1 MVVSTNLYLQKKFS
15 DYIVACEVELE
26 EHGNRVIDAHIIL
39 CNIASSEYELE
50 LYRKCIKTCH
60 RVLDLSP
67 NCIRAHFLHMKS
79 LVKLGKDDLCVKL
92 SDIILNDS
100 SGRFVLEDVNI
111 ILQIQDFV
119 ESVKLRISS
128 QVSNLEDGIEFVSPE
143 APIVN
148 SPTDITT
155 VQHSVVAKC
164 SSINVNVAVALEDVE
179 VNQCCRAMNSTDVKC
194 LSSPRNITARDDSA
208 CCNEP
213 VQKSL
218 TKISRARAVNF
229 STIASHPVVTQSNPN
244 EITKNVPLSKAHN
257 DFTTTSTTNE
267 KGDGESN
274 ASTAATAVA
283 HSRPQT
289 VVTQQ
294 RVVSYADTEGNN
306 DLRRLAPAVSVVN
319 ELATPTPSR
328 YAITQSL
335 SNKIAVPTDV
345 KSVSAATS
353 TAARARGSSSQQKK
367 SRKPAVKDATAP
379 HSPSS
384 TSLSTSSA
392 TALLQPTSSLSITS
406 TSSFTSPSSCTAA
419 TTIGLPN
426 DSISKLHLE
435 GYLSNC
441 LTNEDA
447 LVTRTLLQSVR
458 SNLCCAYG
466 EDVVDDMI
474 AYGYLKVNTGQLK
487 IFLNVSHCT
496 VLSQSRL
503 GVRKLPFTFIH

>member
-1 MVVSTNLYLQKKFS
+1 MVVTTNLYLQKKFS

-67 NCIRAHFLHMKS
+67 NCIRAHFLHLKS

-92 SDIILNDS
+92 SDIILTDS

-119 ESVKLRISS
+119 ESVKLRINS
-128 QVSNLEDGIEFVSPE
+128 QVSNPEDGIEFVSPE
-143 APIVN
+143 ASFVN
-148 SPTDITT
+148 YPTDITT
-155 VQHSVVAKC
+155 AQHPVVAKC
-164 SSINVNVAVALEDVE
+164 SSVNVDVAVALEDVE
-179 VNQCCRAMNSTDVKC
+179 VNQCCRAMNSIDVKC

-213 VQKSL
+213 VQKPL
-218 TKISRARAVNF
+218 AKISRTRAVNIN
-229 STIASHPVVTQSNPN
+229 TIASHPVVTQSNPN
-244 EITKNVPLSKAHN
+244 EFTKNVPISEAQN

-267 KGDGESN
+267 KGDGQSN
-274 ASTAATAVA
+274 ASTTATVVA
-283 HSRPQT
+283 HPRPQT

-294 RVVSYADTEGNN
+294 RVLSYADTEGNIE
-306 DLRRLAPAVSVVN
+306 LHRLTATAAVSVVN
-319 ELATPTPSR
+319 ELATPTPLS

-335 SNKIAVPTDV
+335 SSKIAVSTDA
-345 KSVSAATS
+345 KSISPATS

-379 HSPSS
+379 RPPSS
-384 TSLSTSSA
+384 TSLSTSPA
-392 TALLQPTSSLSITS
+392 TISLSITS
-406 TSSFTSPSSCTAA
+406 TSSSSPSCTAA

-426 DSISKLHLE
+426 DSISKVHLE

-474 AYGYLKVNTGQLK
+474 AYGYLKVNTG
-487 IFLNVSHCT
+487 S
-496 VLSQSRL
+496 
-503 GVRKLPFTFIH
+503 